1 MIQVESIAPMMD
13 YRMGNVGTCP
23 GPMGGPLIYI
33 YISIFYFFIILSFNG
48 QDFGHEGTLM
58 FLIYKMNTSHLK
70 KKMTWRQCRS
80 AWSTVNFRGKMEKRV
95 LSRSAKRKRKNEK
108 DTKDT
113 ALVGLQQIPSITT
126 FFNKKREQEQK
137 TRKMWNQLAYRRP
150 SSRCYSAG
158 C

>member
-1 MIQVESIAPMMD
+1 MSVLNLRFSKYLA
-13 YRMGNVGTCP
+13 NVNDTSREHCTNDGLPHGQC
-23 GPMGGPLIYI
+23 GHMSRANGGALDIYI
-33 YISIFYFFIILSFNG
+33 YISIFYFFIILFFNG

-70 KKMTWRQCRS
+70 KKMAWRQCRS

-126 FFNKKREQEQK
+126 FFNKKREQADDAEFFIF
-137 TRKMWNQLAYRRP
+137 
-150 SSRCYSAG
+150 
-158 C
+158 